1 MLSAQASCLEIRLS
15 FLLFFFF
22 CCYFFSWV
30 LLSFSRRG
38 EKKGKKG
45 VEEGR
50 RWDESGVRQDLR
62 RAVWTGPNLGEL
74 MKNIDSCSHSQGLRS
89 WKTNLKHN
97 LGNQLRSPWEPGE
110 KKRKRRERSTLLTP
124 HLLVFSFPP
133 LNRNLG
139 LPIRTLP
146 CVRRLCQQ
154 GPYLIFFFT
163 AQGLICCQNVLRVL
177 LKKCHSSFP
186 CNAIHML
193 VKGGMSKDLN
203 SFAF

>member
-97 LGNQLRSPWEPGE
+97 LGNQLRSPWEPGG
-110 KKRKRRERSTLLTP
+110 KKKERGGKGPPFSPPTCL
-124 HLLVFSFPP
+124 SFPF
-133 LNRNLG
+133 LHLTGTWVSHQNAAVCEEALSAGALFNFFFYG
-139 LPIRTLP
+139 T
-146 CVRRLCQQ
+146 
-154 GPYLIFFFT
+154 GPYMLSKCLKSLIKEMP
-163 AQGLICCQNVLRVL
+163 QLISL
-177 LKKCHSSFP
+177 
-186 CNAIHML
+186 
-193 VKGGMSKDLN
+193 
-203 SFAF
+203 

>member
-1 MLSAQASCLEIRLS
+1 MVAGDRCCQRRHPVWKYV
-15 FLLFFFF
+15 FLFFFSF
-22 CCYFFSWV
+22 FLLLFFSWV

-38 EKKGKKG
+38 EKKG

-110 KKRKRRERSTLLTP
+110 KKERGGKGPPFSPPTSL
-124 HLLVFSFPP
+124 SFPFLHLTGTWVCP
-133 LNRNLG
+133 SERCRVWG
-139 LPIRTLP
+139 GFVSR
-146 CVRRLCQQ
+146 
-154 GPYLIFFFT
+154 
-163 AQGLICCQNVLRVL
+163 GLI
-177 LKKCHSSFP
+177 
-186 CNAIHML
+186 
-193 VKGGMSKDLN
+193 
-203 SFAF
+203 

>member
-22 CCYFFSWV
+22 VAIFFF
-30 LLSFSRRG
+30 LGPSFFFEERR
-38 EKKGKKG
+38 KKRAKKG

-97 LGNQLRSPWEPGE
+97 LGNQLRSPWEPGG
-110 KKRKRRERSTLLTP
+110 KKKERGGKGPPFSPPTSL
-124 HLLVFSFPP
+124 SFPFLHLTGTWVCP
-133 LNRNLG
+133 SERCRVWG
-139 LPIRTLP
+139 GFVSR
-146 CVRRLCQQ
+146 
-154 GPYLIFFFT
+154 
-163 AQGLICCQNVLRVL
+163 GLI
-177 LKKCHSSFP
+177 
-186 CNAIHML
+186 
-193 VKGGMSKDLN
+193 
-203 SFAF
+203 